1 MLHIEGVKVDDKGGQ
16 WLRPK
21 QIQER
26 FSMGRTTLWRLLTEM
41 KAIPKYNKSVLF
53 LSQTMKLINV
63 ADFLE
68 FLKSRDMAYL
78 RE

>member
-1 MLHIEGVKVDDKGGQ
+1 MLRIQTVKVDDNGDQ

-21 QIQER
+21 QLQER

-41 KAIPKYNKSVLF
+41 KAVPKYNKSVLF

-63 ADFLE
+63 ADFRE